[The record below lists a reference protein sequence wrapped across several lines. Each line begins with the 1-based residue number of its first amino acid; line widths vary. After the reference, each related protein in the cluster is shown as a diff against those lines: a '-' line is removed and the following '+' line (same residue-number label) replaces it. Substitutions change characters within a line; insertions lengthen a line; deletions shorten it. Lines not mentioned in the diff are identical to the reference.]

1 MSILI
6 VTYSEDHEGIDL
18 VASELVRLGHEVMRL
33 DTDRYPQ
40 EVTVSTRYEGSS
52 RRRLV
57 RVGHETISLEDC
69 TAVWY
74 RRFRAGE
81 KLFEAGLGDQL
92 DGAYKESRQT
102 LWGTIASLPVKQM
115 NPWQAV
121 RLADFKEVQTDW
133 ALDEG
138 LKMPRTLFS
147 NDPAQVR
154 DFYADLGG
162 RMVAKMQSNFTVV
175 RQGDHQVV
183 YTSPVTAEDLASLD
197 GLRYAPMI
205 FQEQVD
211 KRLDARVIVI
221 GDELYGAC
229 VDPGDELDWR
239 KEGETLMPRWTPWE
253 VPREVR
259 GPLLGLMGR
268 LGLCYGAADFVVTPD
283 GECLFLEVNASGEWL
298 WLEQQA
304 GLPLSAALA
313 RFLAGR

>member
-18 VASELVRLGHEVMRL
+18 VASELIRLGHEVVRL

-40 EVTVSTRYEGSS
+40 DLTVSTRYHGSS
-52 RRRLV
+52 RRR
-57 RVGHETISLEDC
+57 SLRLDPATHSLDEC

-81 KLFEAGLGDQL
+81 KLFEAGLGDQF

-102 LWGTIASLPVKQM
+102 LWGTIASLGVKHM

-121 RLADFKEVQTDW
+121 RLADFKEVQTGW

-138 LKMPRTLFS
+138 LRMPRTLFS
-147 NDPAQVR
+147 NDVQEVR
-154 DFYADLGG
+154 DFYSDLGG
-162 RMVAKMQSNFTVV
+162 RMIAKMQSNFTVM

-183 YTSPVTAEDLASLD
+183 YTSPVTAEDLAGLD
-197 GLRYAPMI
+197 GLRYSPMI

-211 KRLDARVIVI
+211 KRLDVRVIVI
-221 GDELYGAC
+221 GDELYGAS
-229 VDPGDELDWR
+229 VDPAGELDWR
-239 KEGETLMPRWTPWE
+239 KEGEKLMSRWTPWE
-253 VPREVR
+253 IPPEIR

-268 LGLCYGAADFVVTPD
+268 LGLCYGAADFVVTPE

-313 RFLAGR
+313 RFLAG

>member
-18 VASELVRLGHEVMRL
+18 VASELVRLGHEVVRL

-40 EVTVSTRYEGSS
+40 DLAVSTRYEGSS

-57 RVGHETISLEDC
+57 RVDQKTTSLEDC

-81 KLFEAGLGDQL
+81 KLFEAALGDQL

-102 LWGTIASLPVKQM
+102 LWGTIASLGVKQM

-133 ALDEG
+133 ALHEG
-138 LKMPRTLFS
+138 LRMPRTLFS
-147 NDPAQVR
+147 NDPQEVR

-162 RMVAKMQSNFTVV
+162 RMIAKMQSNFTVM
-175 RQGDHQVV
+175 REGSHQVV
-183 YTSPVTAEDLASLD
+183 YTSPVTREDLAGLE

-211 KRLDARVIVI
+211 KRLDVRVIVI
-221 GDELYGAC
+221 GDQLYGAC
-229 VDPGDELDWR
+229 VDPGGELDWR
-239 KEGETLMPRWTPWE
+239 KEGETLMPRWKRWE

-259 GPLLGLMGR
+259 VPLMGLMAR
-268 LGLCYGAADFVVTPD
+268 LGLCYGAADFVITPE

-313 RFLAGR
+313 RFLAEP